1 MPAKS
6 STPPGKSLKKAARAK
21 KSWVPLTRDQARR
34 ELSTTVHF
42 YSKCTNT
49 NAAPAGVR
57 LSAYEQPMP
66 WPVVGFS
73 TTALDRRHTTYTVG
87 APLIGPFG
95 QIMAVFEGVEDESY
109 KDIPAGQREICLEAA
124 AVLNTPFELRTIDPR
139 LRQVLM
145 PAGCTDA
152 NEGEPD
158 ETGSVNVAAVDNYVA
173 LTPLHSDKFSQVLD
187 QRRRAEGEAGFQ
199 WRSTVNIDLGGSK
212 KQNMARRA
220 RFMCTALH
228 FPAPQE
234 DPELRE
240 AMAIF
245 HRGPRFVE
253 LLPHGLLRDLA
264 ARVLAMP
271 DSTAREGVA
280 WRSYLEATVRQAAAH
295 VLSAA
300 DALAHRQRR
309 ALATVEGLD
318 DAGASATAV
327 DWLLR
332 GLLDPALR
340 DKPWKRAFAQR
351 LVSEIECFKVN
362 TEGAM
367 LTESGTFGHLIQF
380 VEEEV
385 L

>member
-1 MPAKS
+1 VPSTS
-6 STPPGKSLKKAARAK
+6 SKPPKKAPRATK
-21 KSWVPLTRDQARR
+21 PWVSLTLDQARR

-57 LSAYEQPMP
+57 LPADEQPMP

-95 QIMAVFEGVEDESY
+95 QIMAVLEGVEDESY
-109 KDIPAGQREICLEAA
+109 KDIPAGQREICLEAT
-124 AVLNTPFELRTIDPR
+124 AVLNTSFELRTLDPR

-145 PAGCTDA
+145 PAGCTDV
-152 NEGEPD
+152 NEGEPGQ
-158 ETGSVNVAAVDNYVA
+158 TGSVNVAAADNYVA

-199 WRSTVNIDLGGSK
+199 WRSTMNIDLGGSK

-220 RFMCTALH
+220 RFMCTVLN

-234 DPELRE
+234 NAELRQ

-245 HRGPRFVE
+245 HKGPRLAD
-253 LLPHGLLRDLA
+253 LLPRGLLMDFAAQLLA
-264 ARVLAMP
+264 LP
-271 DSTAREGVA
+271 DPTARAGVA
-280 WRSYLEATVRQAAAH
+280 WRGYLEATVRQAAAH

-300 DALAHRQRR
+300 DALAQRQRR
-309 ALATVEGLD
+309 VLADIEGLD
-318 DAGASATAV
+318 DAGASAKAV
-327 DWLLR
+327 DGFLR
-332 GLLDPALR
+332 ALLDPTLR

-351 LVSEIECFKVN
+351 LISEIESFKVN
-362 TEGAM
+362 AEGAL

-380 VEEEV
+380 VEMEV

>member
-1 MPAKS
+1 MAI
-6 STPPGKSLKKAARAK
+6 
-21 KSWVPLTRDQARR
+21 
-34 ELSTTVHF
+34 
-42 YSKCTNT
+42 
-49 NAAPAGVR
+49 
-57 LSAYEQPMP
+57 
-66 WPVVGFS
+66 PVVGFS
-73 TTALDRRHTTYTVG
+73 TTVLDRRHTTYTVG

-95 QIMAVFEGVEDESY
+95 QIMAVLEGVEGESY
-109 KDIPAGQREICLEAA
+109 KDIPAGQPEICLEAA

-145 PAGCTDA
+145 PAQHTDRIT
-152 NEGEPD
+152 GEAG
-158 ETGSVNVAAVDNYVA
+158 ETGSVNVAGADNYVA

-234 DPELRE
+234 NPELRE

-245 HRGPRFVE
+245 HRGPRFAE
-253 LLPHGLLRDLA
+253 LLPRGLLLDFAAQLLA
-264 ARVLAMP
+264 LP
-271 DSTAREGVA
+271 DPTAREGVA

-309 ALATVEGLD
+309 ALAAVEGHD
-318 DAGASATAV
+318 GAGATAPAV